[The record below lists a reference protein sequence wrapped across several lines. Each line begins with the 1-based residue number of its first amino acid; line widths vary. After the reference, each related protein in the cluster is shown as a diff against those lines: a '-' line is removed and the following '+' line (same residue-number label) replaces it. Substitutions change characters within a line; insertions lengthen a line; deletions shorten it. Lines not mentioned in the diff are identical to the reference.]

1 VTNIADEMCVV
12 YLWRAAMCVAATYWA
27 T

>member
-1 VTNIADEMCVV
+1 MCVV